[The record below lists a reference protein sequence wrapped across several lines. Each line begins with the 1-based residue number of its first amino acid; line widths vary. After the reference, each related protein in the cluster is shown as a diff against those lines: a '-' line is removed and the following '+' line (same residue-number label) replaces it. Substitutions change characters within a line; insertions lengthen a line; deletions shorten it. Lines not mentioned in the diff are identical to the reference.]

1 MDLSKLP
8 KIELHLHL
16 DCSVSF
22 KVASELRPSLTLE
35 QFRREFIAPAKCSN
49 LADVLTRA
57 TPGFEIM
64 QTERALRL
72 VTIDMF
78 EQLAADNVIYV
89 ELRFAPLFHLKE
101 GLTPDDVV
109 GIVDEA
115 ARKGSKESGIEAR
128 LILCTLRHFTEE
140 QGMETARLVERFRGS
155 SVVALDV
162 AGDEAGFPLASQVAA
177 FEFAAQRDIHR
188 TAHAGEA
195 AGPQSVWETL
205 HLLKPSRIG
214 HGLRSV
220 EDAGLVEYLKQHRI
234 HLEMCPSSNVQTNAV
249 AQHEDHCIDG
259 LMRDGVSVGVNTD
272 SRTMGDL
279 TLNEE
284 YERLQKAFTWTPA
297 DFLRCN
303 RHALEAA
310 FIPDAVRARLRER
323 LEQGWSAAL

>member
-1 MDLSKLP
+1 MDLSSSP

-22 KVASELRPSLTLE
+22 RVASELRPSLTLE
-35 QFRREFIAPAKCSN
+35 QFQREFVAPPKCSS

-57 TPGFEIM
+57 TPGFEIL
-64 QTERALRL
+64 QTEEALRL

-89 ELRFAPLFHLKE
+89 ELRFAPLFHLKA
-101 GLTPDDVV
+101 GLAPHDVV

-115 ARKGSKESGIEAR
+115 ARKSSKESGIEAR

-140 QGMETARLVERFRGS
+140 QGLETARLVEKFRGS

-162 AGDEAGFPLASQVAA
+162 AGDEAGFPLAPQVAA
-177 FEFAAQRDIHR
+177 FEFAVEHDLYR

-195 AGPQSVWETL
+195 AGPNSVWETL
-205 HLLKPSRIG
+205 RLLKPSRIG
-214 HGLRSV
+214 HGLRSA
-220 EDAGLVEYLKQHRI
+220 EDASLVEYLKQHGI

-249 AQHEDHCIDG
+249 ATAADHSIDG
-259 LMRDGVSVGVNTD
+259 LMRAGVSVGVNTD
-272 SRTMGDL
+272 SRTMGNL

-284 YERLQKAFTWTPA
+284 YTRLQKTFSWTPA

-310 FIPDAVRARLRER
+310 FVPAAVRGRLRER
-323 LEQGWSAAL
+323 LDEGWSAAL